1 MSPDSIESRFA
12 ALVER
17 VEGHDRRLKHV
28 ERVAEQVIAL
38 GVQLPAM
45 AEDIS
50 EIRKRLD
57 DDANGQTATRTT
69 KLLVAGSII
78 TAFMTSIAAVL
89 QAVLA

>member
-1 MSPDSIESRFA
+1 MSPDSLESRFA
-12 ALVER
+12 GLVQR
-17 VEGHDRRLKHV
+17 VDGIDRRLEHV
-28 ERVAEQVIAL
+28 ERTAEKVIEF
-38 GVQLPAM
+38 GVQLPNM

-57 DDANGQTATRTT
+57 DDAKGQTATRTT